1 MVAPFETEGGAA
13 LIAFWIF
20 HALLLA
26 AGVCAPTPAAMI
38 SRAQPL
44 SDERILAC
52 LMGGIFEPP
61 SQKTVKSA
69 GTERRGSPS
78 LDRDHGNVVE
88 DRAPKR
94 EADRV
99 ADADR
104 VAQRQRGRAEG
115 AAAGMRRARRRG
127 LPTAA

>member
-1 MVAPFETEGGAA
+1 DTNGASA

-88 DRAPKR
+88 DPAPKR
-94 EADRV
+94 ERG
-99 ADADR
+99 R
-104 VAQRQRGRAEG
+104 GPGRGRGAQRRAS
-115 AAAGMRRARRRG
+115 
-127 LPTAA
+127 